1 MNTDAFVWV
10 KETDDRKVLVEL
22 YFEILDREVNAGPIE
37 IKFCDLE
44 SAKYFLANDLFV
56 DAEISERDLQNTGP
70 EPIQGICNL
79 DMAEEFLVQLHQ
91 MASIQAMDLW
101 QSNSAGKQAFKEL
114 DFSDLDIM
122 GRKAPKLSV
131 ESLRLAIEESP
142 FDESFYF
149 IAQEYESSEL
159 IIDVHLLTSEERYL
173 RKGKGWK
180 LMNPV
185 EWDKQDGTMTWNIR
199 PEVGV
204 EFLNRF
210 DKGGMT
216 LGHGRAFAELES
228 EEFEMITIGN
238 VETSGCVTELGAV
251 HIHYVSSSDEPVSSD
266 ELNEFIVFGG
276 YFVSDGVDW
285 HLLLPSA
292 SRTHVFDYEES
303 VSYIFQRARKKIPTG
318 IDCATWITHLN
329 LLAWDT
335 FDIDLEAQVIYGDL
349 KSEVTKLIVSREKDT
364 KQPWSIWQGEAP

>member
-1 MNTDAFVWV
+1 MNADAFVWV

-22 YFEILDREVNAGPIE
+22 YFEILDREVNAGPLE
-37 IKFCDLE
+37 IKFSDLE
-44 SAKYFLANDLFV
+44 SAKYFLTNDLFI
-56 DAEISERDLQNTGP
+56 DAVISERDLQNTGP

-79 DMAEEFLVQLHQ
+79 DMAEEFLGQLHQ
-91 MASIQAMDLW
+91 MGSIQATDLW

-131 ESLRLAIEESP
+131 ESLRSAIEASL

-159 IIDVHLLTSEERYL
+159 IIDVHLLTNEERYL

-185 EWDKQDGTMTWNIR
+185 EWEKQDGTMTWKIR

-238 VETSGCVTELGAV
+238 VETSGCTTELGAV
-251 HIHYVSSSDEPVSSD
+251 HIHRVSSKDVPVSSD
-266 ELNEFIVFGG
+266 EFNAFIFLGG
-276 YFVSDGVDW
+276 YFLSDGVDW
-285 HLLLPSA
+285 QLILPN
-292 SRTHVFDYEES
+292 TGGGGVFDYEGS
-303 VSYIFQRARKKIPTG
+303 VSHIFERVRKTIPTG
-318 IDCATWITHLN
+318 IDCAAWVSHLN
-329 LLAWDT
+329 LLGWHT
-335 FDIDLEAQVIYGDL
+335 FDIDVDAETIYGDL
-349 KSEVTKLIVSREKDT
+349 KSEATKLIQSLEKDS
-364 KQPWSIWQGEAP
+364 KAKWFPWHGEA